1 MNNIKRIFHP
11 VGQGAFYSEHFEDN
25 NYSFN
30 IVYDCGVLKAITHGE
45 KVVSQAFTKDDEID
59 ILFISHL
66 DYDHI
71 SLVKKLKDT
80 VKRIKRVILPLV
92 VDKNYILSF
101 YKAINNGSMYND
113 VIKLIRNPEEYFGE
127 STKIT
132 FVNPVEEGQP
142 IHESYEPTN
151 VERIGNRINSG
162 TAIRFNHPD
171 WIFIPF
177 NHKFK
182 ERRNRLEDKLNKAG
196 LSTADIDDSNVAL
209 GNLTDEKKRKIL
221 KKIYDKVDGNIN
233 ENSMFLYSGPSA
245 NTTNNGFSYRLVC
258 SCYRDCCSDCFHNC
272 HNYRHIQF
280 IIEDRP
286 ACIYCG
292 DGDLNKVDILREI
305 RALKKNVGTFQIPH
319 HGSIKSFNKDKIKGN
334 CICPISVGNNNYGH
348 PSSRVIA
355 DILGEDSV
363 PIIVSDDKFSSYI
376 QIIRS
381 KQSHKDRLY

>member
-71 SLVKKLKDT
+71 SLVKKLKET
-80 VKRIKRVILPLV
+80 VKRIKRVILPLLY
-92 VDKNYILSF
+92 DKNYVLGL
-101 YKAINNGSMYND
+101 YKAMNNGSKYND
-113 VIKLIRNPEEYFGE
+113 VIKLIDNPNAYFGE
-127 STKIT
+127 GTSII
-132 FVNPVEEGQP
+132 FVKQAEEGKVLDSIEP
-142 IHESYEPTN
+142 IDIEQ
-151 VERIGNRINSG
+151 IGNLIESG
-162 TAIRFNHPD
+162 TAIRFKNNED
-171 WIFIPF
+171 WVFIPF
-177 NHKFK
+177 NHKYE
-182 ERRNRLEDKLNKAG
+182 ERRKLLEEILAEAG
-196 LSTADIDDSNVAL
+196 LNINQFNNPNTALRNLIDKENR
-209 GNLTDEKKRKIL
+209 EIL
-221 KKIYDKVDGNIN
+221 KKIYDNLDGNIN
-233 ENSMFLYSGPSA
+233 ENSMFLYSGPS
-245 NTTNNGFSYRLVC
+245 NEEHSNWLRSDYRERFN
-258 SCYRDCCSDCFHNC
+258 SCYH
-272 HNYRHIQF
+272 HYL
-280 IIEDRP
+280 P

-292 DGDLNKVDILREI
+292 DGDLNKVDILHEI
-305 RALKKNVGTFQIPH
+305 GVLENNVGTFQIPH

-381 KQSHKDRLY
+381 

>member
-1 MNNIKRIFHP
+1 MDNIKRIFHP

-25 NYSFN
+25 NYNFN

-92 VDKNYILSF
+92 VDKYYILSF
-101 YKAINNGSMYND
+101 YKAINNGSKYND

-182 ERRNRLEDKLNKAG
+182 ERRNRLEDKLKEAG

-221 KKIYDKVDGNIN
+221 KNIYDKVDGNIN
-233 ENSMFLYSGPSA
+233 ENSMFLYSGPSG
-245 NTTNNGFSYRLVC
+245 NTTSYVY
-258 SCYRDCCSDCFHNC
+258 SDWFYRGCFPDCFHDYY
-272 HNYRHIQF
+272 HYHHI
-280 IIEDRP
+280 ILKDRP

-292 DGDLNKVDILREI
+292 DGDLNKVDILHEI
-305 RALKKNVGTFQIPH
+305 GVLENNVGIFQIPH
-319 HGSIKSFNKDKIKGN
+319 HGSIKSFNKDKIKGD